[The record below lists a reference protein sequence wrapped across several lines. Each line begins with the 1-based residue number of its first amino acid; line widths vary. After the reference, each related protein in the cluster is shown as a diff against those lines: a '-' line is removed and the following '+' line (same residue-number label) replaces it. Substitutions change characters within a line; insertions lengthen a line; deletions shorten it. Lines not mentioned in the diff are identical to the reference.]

1 MLSRRYSVYLLYW
14 YKSTNTDAA
23 DEQATFAGSHVR
35 ARTAVPL
42 LDQHV
47 AEGAYAY
54 FLVHGAHHTPAHSV
68 FVTVHRHITAALLI
82 DISHFFC
89 C

>member
-1 MLSRRYSVYLLYW
+1 MLSRRYSIYLLYW

-47 AEGAYAY
+47 AEGGYAY
-54 FLVHGAHHTPAHSV
+54 FLVHGAPHTHAHSL
-68 FVTVHRHITAALLI
+68 FVAAHRHITVALLMR
-82 DISHFFC
+82 C
-89 C
+89 